1 MELTY
6 MLILWNAILDT
17 TWRRR
22 RENWPQKVLAER
34 KNDWSSW
41 HLALLDIQS
50 WKNLDLNFVTLLSKW
65 FVTVC
70 QKCFDLFRMTFFGLF
85 WVKLFFGWHVH
96 KCNFTFSNFEYSS
109 SITKIVNESISEEK
123 LRHLMPSFLKTGKNG
138 SIHVSQSHAYSR
150 HFFFNC
156 IQTYF
161 FFDGKMNFFCFWRFF
176 IFQRWTV
183 CVIQAFIYV
192 IHKKATIKHRSRL
205 VLSTKHPK
213 SVKHPKLTDGAC
225 FLKYYKIKDFE
236 KFRHLGSKQF
246 D

>member
-70 QKCFDLFRMTFFGLF
+70 QKCFDLFRMTFFGRFLGEITF
-85 WVKLFFGWHVH
+85 LMAC

-150 HFFFNC
+150 HFFFFNC
-156 IQTYF
+156 IQAYF
-161 FFDGKMNFFCFWRFF
+161 FFDGKMNFFRFWQIFF
-176 IFQRWTV
+176 YFKDGQFAWYKHLFMS
-183 CVIQAFIYV
+183 FI
-192 IHKKATIKHRSRL
+192 KKLQLNTDQDWLCRPNIRNQWNIL
-205 VLSTKHPK
+205 NWLMLDVL
-213 SVKHPKLTDGAC
+213 
-225 FLKYYKIKDFE
+225 
-236 KFRHLGSKQF
+236 
-246 D
+246 